1 MATKKEKKKR
11 VPKPIPE
18 PHQSPLVLENKFES
32 MRYRAVLYLLA
43 ITPAVFFRTGGEFE
57 NSPKMAILQWGTAIL
72 ALLSVMRGFK
82 TTLLHWKRS
91 PLDVPIAVFYLL
103 CWVSLLQAANPW
115 QGVYYLLHWG
125 AAILFYLLLVHM
137 FKDEREI
144 DGLHVAVAMSMIPVG
159 IVGILQ
165 WLVARSW
172 IDRIHLL
179 EQIPQMTVPAA
190 TFSNSNMVALV
201 LAMALPLIV
210 SALLFSHNR
219 WIKAACW
226 MSLLCTI
233 LLLLCTRT
241 RGAWLAGVGVLLI
254 MAGRWI
260 VFTKLPSALHLP
272 LRYYILAVL
281 GVLVVLYFPLRSLD
295 SGSTTLRW
303 IWWKNIVFMIAD
315 HPEGVGLGNFKIVY
329 PLYHRAAKDKG
340 ISPYKDWSF
349 GESTQLT
356 RAHNDH
362 LQILAETGVIG
373 FCAYLWLLGTF
384 FMMARA
390 VLTRADA
397 PLQRR
402 AFYTMLSV
410 FAFCIVATTNFPL
423 ERAHPPFYLFMCCAA
438 MSALYRRV
446 VPQRAPATTLVGRI
460 GTLLMR
466 PADLRICTPVRQAL
480 ARACLG
486 VVLLAFLGGSFAFIR
501 CMVLADRYFV
511 EGLGASDRGNLS
523 AAVQLLEKAQTTFS
537 AWNFNIASLLG
548 RNYTIMEQYEKAIEE
563 YHEALRVHPNNTN
576 ALLNTGYCYLKMG
589 RLDDAERFFKRF
601 LAIMPDVAK
610 GYNNLGIVYFSK
622 RDYERAAQCYQ
633 KACELEPGYG
643 EAHFNLGNVYRAQGK
658 KEEALREYEEAV
670 RVKPELHDVRTML
683 VNLYLDAGDFEKA
696 EAMVM
701 PLVQKRET
709 EVQGRTMLGNIYQSR
724 GLYQQALFQ
733 YLNALKRSPQD
744 ARLYYAIGRMHL
756 YLGNN
761 DKAEKSFAFALQHD
775 PSMTEAATMLGQ
787 LKLQQGDE
795 HGALDVFLS
804 ALERTPGHADLHF
817 NAGTVYLRLNDLK
830 NAMLHYREAIA
841 LDPSHS
847 LAHYNLGTMLRQQ
860 GQLAEAR
867 EHFRKALEQPDEQID
882 VEQTQRFIAEIT
894 AKLEKTRRR

>member
-1 MATKKEKKKR
+1 MATKKEKKKKVQKQ
-11 VPKPIPE
+11 VPPLAQTVPE
-18 PHQSPLVLENKFES
+18 SRFEAL
-32 MRYRAVLYLLA
+32 RYRAVLYLLA
-43 ITPAVFFRTGGEFE
+43 VSPVVFFRTGGEFE
-57 NSPKMAILQWGTAIL
+57 NSPKMALLQWGTAVL
-72 ALLSVMRGFK
+72 ALLSITRGFGSQQ
-82 TTLLHWKRS
+82 LVWKRS
-91 PLDVPIAVFYLL
+91 PIDVPIAVFYLL
-103 CWVSLLQAANPW
+103 CWISLLQAANPW
-115 QGVYYLLHWG
+115 QGVFYLLHWG
-125 AAILFYLLLVHM
+125 AAIIFYVLLIHIL
-137 FKDEREI
+137 KDERQI
-144 DGLHVAVAMSMIPVG
+144 NGLHVAVAVSMIPVG
-159 IVGILQ
+159 IVGVLQ
-165 WLVARSW
+165 WLVGRSW
-172 IDRIHLL
+172 IDRIPLL

-210 SALLFSHNR
+210 SALLFSPNR
-219 WIKAACW
+219 WIKAVCGA
-226 MSLLCTI
+226 SLFCTI
-233 LLLLCTRT
+233 LLLICTRT
-241 RGAWLAGVGVLLI
+241 RGAWLAGIGVLLI

-260 VFTKLPSALHLP
+260 LFTKLSAKLRLP
-272 LRYYILAVL
+272 LRYYVFVVL

-303 IWWKNIVFMIAD
+303 IWWKNIVFMVAD

-340 ISPYKDWSF
+340 ISPHKDWSF

-384 FMMARA
+384 FMMART
-390 VLTRADA
+390 VLTRADD
-397 PLQRR
+397 PLKRL
-402 AFYTMLSV
+402 AFYSMLSV

-423 ERAHPPFYLFMCCAA
+423 ERAHPPFYLFMCFAV
-438 MSALYRRV
+438 MTVLYRRT
-446 VPQRAPATTLVGRI
+446 VPQCAPATTMAQRI
-460 GTLLMR
+460 GTLLMH
-466 PADLRICTPVRQAL
+466 PQDLRIGSPVWHAFSRI
-480 ARACLG
+480 CLG
-486 VVLLAFLGGSFAFIR
+486 VVLLVFLGGSFAFIR
-501 CMVLADRYFV
+501 SMVLADRYFV
-511 EGLGASDRGNLS
+511 EGLAASDRGNLT
-523 AAVQLLEKAQTTFS
+523 AAVQLLEKAQRTFS

-548 RNYTIMEQYEKAIEE
+548 RNYTMMEQYEKAIEE
-563 YHEALRVHPNNTN
+563 YQEALRVHPNNTN

-589 RLDDAERFFKRF
+589 RLDDAEHFFKRF

-622 RDYERAAQCYQ
+622 RDYEQAAQCYK
-633 KACELEPGYG
+633 KALELEPGYG
-643 EAHFNLGNVYRAQGK
+643 EAHFNLGNVYRAQGRVQ
-658 KEEALREYEEAV
+658 EALREYEEAV
-670 RVKPELHDVRTML
+670 RVKPELHDVRSML
-683 VNLYLDAGDFEKA
+683 VSLYMDAGEIEKA

-709 EVQGRTMLGNIYQSR
+709 EVQGRTMLGNIYQRR

-761 DKAEKSFAFALQHD
+761 DKAEKSFTFALQHD

-795 HGALDVFLS
+795 RGALDILLS
-804 ALERTPGHADLHF
+804 ALERTPEHPDLHF
-817 NAGTVYLRLNDLK
+817 NTGTVYYRMNDIR
-830 NAMLHYREAIA
+830 NAIAHYRKAID

-847 LAHYNLGTMLRQQ
+847 LAHYNLGTILRKQ
-860 GQLAEAR
+860 GRLAEAR
-867 EHFRKALEQPDEQID
+867 EHFQKALEHPGEQID
-882 VEQTQRFIAEIT
+882 IEQAQRFIAEIT
-894 AKLEKTRRR
+894 AKLEKSRTTSR